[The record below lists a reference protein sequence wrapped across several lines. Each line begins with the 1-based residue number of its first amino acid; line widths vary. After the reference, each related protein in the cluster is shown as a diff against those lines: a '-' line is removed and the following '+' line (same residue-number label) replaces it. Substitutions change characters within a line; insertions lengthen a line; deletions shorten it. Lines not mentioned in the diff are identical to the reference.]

1 MKIIIN
7 LIYFYIK
14 FQIFIF
20 YYDIIIF
27 YCNYILYIF
36 YTILNLLHL
45 RFHLT
50 LIL

>member
-20 YYDIIIF
+20 YYNIIF